1 MDEPTKGALEV
12 GFGGCGLCLHRP
24 CTCNDPEPEQET
36 CSMSPTC
43 PVCRA
48 TIYPG
53 DLSMDDGDE
62 CMVECS
68 CGATYNVRLVVTH
81 DYYSTMTRAAAQKA
95 REEGQK

>member
-1 MDEPTKGALEV
+1 
-12 GFGGCGLCLHRP
+12 
-24 CTCNDPEPEQET
+24 
-36 CSMSPTC
+36 
-43 PVCRA
+43 
-48 TIYPG
+48 
-53 DLSMDDGDE
+53 MDDGDE